1 MRIAKTTRK
10 STKRDGAAS
19 MVTGKNTVA
28 LLAVLLA
35 LVFVG
40 GVSAQ
45 AEQPAPASEVSG
57 AEVEQFAQA
66 LQGIQGA
73 QEEVQQDMERIVGGS
88 SLGEERFG
96 EIHDAV
102 NTTGD
107 VPGDASEG
115 EVESYS
121 AIVQELSAI
130 QQDLQMQMA
139 SIVEDHGLDV
149 ERFNAIVMAIQQ
161 DEQLWERVQA
171 SMN

>member
-1 MRIAKTTRK
+1 MR
-10 STKRDGAAS
+10 S
-19 MVTGKNTVA
+19 MRAMTGKSLITALTV
-28 LLAVLLA
+28 VLA
-35 LVFVG
+35 LGVVG
-40 GVSAQ
+40 GISAQ
-45 AEQPAPASEVSG
+45 TEQPAPAADVSG
-57 AEVEQFAQA
+57 AEIEQFAQA

-73 QEEVQQDMERIVGGS
+73 QEEIQQDMQRIVGGS

-96 EIHDAV
+96 EIHDSV

-121 AIVQELSAI
+121 AIVQELSAV

-139 SIVEDHGLDV
+139 SIVEEQGLDV

-161 DEQLWERVQA
+161 DEQLWERVQG

>member
-1 MRIAKTTRK
+1 MR
-10 STKRDGAAS
+10 S
-19 MVTGKNTVA
+19 MRSMRSMRAMTGKSLITALTV
-28 LLAVLLA
+28 VLA
-35 LVFVG
+35 LGVVG
-40 GVSAQ
+40 GISAQ
-45 AEQPAPASEVSG
+45 TEQPAPAADVSG
-57 AEVEQFAQA
+57 AEIEQFAQA

-73 QEEVQQDMERIVGGS
+73 QEEIQQDMQRIVGGS

-96 EIHDAV
+96 EIHDSV

-121 AIVQELSAI
+121 AIVQELSAV

-139 SIVEDHGLDV
+139 SIVEEQGLDV

-161 DEQLWERVQA
+161 DEQLWERVQG